1 MPTNNSKRLRSLST
15 YSTEIL
21 EIGKTGE
28 VWMIALNHE
37 TPCYILDV
45 FKHFESMWVKSHQV
59 EVWVTTEKRHT
70 RNMNI
75 KMLVFYIIALVLNNF
90 EYVL

>member
-1 MPTNNSKRLRSLST
+1 MRTTNSKRLRSLST

-59 EVWVTTEKRHT
+59 EVWVTTEKRHK
-70 RNMNI
+70 R
-75 KMLVFYIIALVLNNF
+75 V
-90 EYVL
+90 

>member
-1 MPTNNSKRLRSLST
+1 MRTTNSKRLRSLSA

-59 EVWVTTEKRHT
+59 EVWVTTEK
-70 RNMNI
+70 NDI
-75 KMLVFYIIALVLNNF
+75 QEFKIQKI
-90 EYVL
+90 